1 MCLLQIGSVANQPT
15 FKHVVAHSVHGGN
28 CIARRQR
35 DELSALSVIEVLVG
49 HNHKRRDLL
58 IDESRKSRVDFSQ
71 ATLLAI
77 ADEVIE

>member
-1 MCLLQIGSVANQPT
+1 
-15 FKHVVAHSVHGGN
+15 
-28 CIARRQR
+28 
-35 DELSALSVIEVLVG
+35 LSALSVIEVLVG